1 MTAPLNGQTTK
12 TRKHEGNRQLFL
24 LRVFVASWLQRRAK
38 GRQSMKSGRFL
49 VAIVVLGMLGC
60 ASREPRATGNEVRL
74 GPPDATL
81 GELSPFGQISELP
94 DGRVVIP
101 QYATPVLLANLD
113 DGTVDTLG
121 RTGDGPGEYR
131 GPSLSLVRHGHPG
144 ILEGM
149 QHRITVWN
157 PDGTLDSTI
166 PIIDVASFEL
176 RMDTLGYLYAEQ
188 PSSAGFIMVGQE
200 IDSTSPKDSTWIYR
214 MHPPDAGRDTVA
226 RLHEIGWEVIHHKGG
241 VMRTRRL
248 YASPDQWGVLP
259 DGTLWILRGEQNR
272 VDRRSTDGTWSIGE
286 PRAWTAVQVT
296 DRDRV
301 YIDNGW
307 IKAVDSIQEPMADVK
322 GPFQDGAVA
331 APDGE
336 VWAQLN
342 TVAGDSVTR
351 YEIFPAT
358 GPSTKTVILPK
369 DWKVVAV
376 TAKHVYAV
384 HEDEDGFQV
393 IERMGR

>member
-1 MTAPLNGQTTK
+1 MA
-12 TRKHEGNRQLFL
+12 
-24 LRVFVASWLQRRAK
+24 
-38 GRQSMKSGRFL
+38 
-49 VAIVVLGMLGC
+49 VLALIGC
-60 ASREPRATGNEVRL
+60 AGHEPHASGNEMQL

-81 GELSPFGQISELP
+81 GELTHFGTIAELP

-113 DGTVDTLG
+113 DGTVDTFG
-121 RTGDGPGEYR
+121 RVGDGPGEYR

-144 ILEGM
+144 ILEVM
-149 QHRITVWN
+149 QHRITIWN

-166 PIIDVASFEL
+166 PILDVGSFQL
-176 RMDTLGYLYAEQ
+176 RVDTLGHLYAEQ
-188 PSSAGFIMVGQE
+188 PSSAGFVVRGQE
-200 IDSTSPKDSTWIYR
+200 IDSLSPKDSTWIYR
-214 MHPPDAGRDTVA
+214 MRPPGAGRDTVA
-226 RLHEIGWEVIHHKGG
+226 RLHEIGWEVVRFKGG
-241 VMRTRRL
+241 VMRSRRL

-272 VDRRSTDGTWSIGE
+272 VDRRSPDGTWSVGE
-286 PRAWTAVQVT
+286 PRPWTAIRST
-296 DRDRV
+296 DKDRV

-307 IKAVDSIQEPMADVK
+307 IKVEDSVQQPMAEVK

-351 YEIFPAT
+351 YEVFPVT
-358 GPSTKTVILPK
+358 GPSMRTVIVSAGRK
-369 DWKVVAV
+369 IIAV
-376 TAKHVYAV
+376 TARHVYAV

-393 IERMGR
+393 LERFGRVDG

>member
-1 MTAPLNGQTTK
+1 MA
-12 TRKHEGNRQLFL
+12 
-24 LRVFVASWLQRRAK
+24 
-38 GRQSMKSGRFL
+38 
-49 VAIVVLGMLGC
+49 VLTLIGC
-60 ASREPRATGNEVRL
+60 AGHEPHASGNEMQL

-81 GELSPFGQISELP
+81 GELTHFGTIAELP

-131 GPSLSLVRHGHPG
+131 GPSLSVVRHGHPG
-144 ILEGM
+144 ILDAM
-149 QHRITVWN
+149 QHRITIWN
-157 PDGTLDSTI
+157 PDGALDSTI
-166 PIIDVASFEL
+166 PVIDIGSFEL

-188 PSSAGFIMVGQE
+188 PSSTGFIVQGQE
-200 IDSTSPKDSTWIYR
+200 IDSLSPKDSTWIYR
-214 MHPPDAGRDTVA
+214 IHPPNAGRDTVA
-226 RLHEIGWEVIHHKGG
+226 RLHEIGWEAVHFKGG
-241 VMRTRRL
+241 ASRTRRL

-272 VDRRSTDGTWSIGE
+272 VDRRSPAGGWSIGT
-286 PRAWTAVQVT
+286 PRAWVPIQTT
-296 DRDRV
+296 SRDRR
-301 YIDNGW
+301 YFDQGW
-307 IKAVDSIQEPMADVK
+307 IKAEDSVLQPMADVK
-322 GPFQDGAVA
+322 GPFQDGAIA

-351 YEIFPAT
+351 YALFPVD
-358 GPSTKTVILPK
+358 GPSTRTVILPK
-369 DWKVVAV
+369 GRKVVAV
-376 TAKHVYAV
+376 TARHVYAV

-393 IERMGR
+393 LERSGRPGGAN